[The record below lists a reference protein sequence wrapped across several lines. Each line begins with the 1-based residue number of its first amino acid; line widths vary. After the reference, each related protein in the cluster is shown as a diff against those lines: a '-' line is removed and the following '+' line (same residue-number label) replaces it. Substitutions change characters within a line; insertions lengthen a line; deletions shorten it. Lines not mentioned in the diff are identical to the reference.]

1 MVYLM
6 TVRSSIKRQT
16 EMYITE
22 KDNSKGNRFCSTTA
36 GGWTS
41 KATGYLGAR
50 KGLWLKLFR
59 IFLKEQDQIDTWLS
73 T

>member
-1 MVYLM
+1 MCREDHVIFDGHS

-22 KDNSKGNRFCSTTA
+22 KGNNKGNRFSSTTA

-41 KATGYLGAR
+41 MATGYLGASKR
-50 KGLWLKLFR
+50 LWIKL
-59 IFLKEQDQIDTWLS
+59 L
-73 T
+73 